1 MRKVTILLLAAAFVT
16 APPAAAHGGK
26 TFQKGFVSTVSAIL
40 PNVLGVSANVTGGD
54 ARLRV
59 SNYSGKTVVIL
70 GYEGEPY
77 LRLGKS
83 SIWAN
88 TRSPAFYLNR
98 YRRSRGLR
106 TGQADAGAPPRWKQ
120 VGEGA
125 SYEWFDHRIHWN
137 PTKPPAG
144 VRQHPDRIQRIFTW
158 RVPARVD
165 GKAFAIT
172 GLLGYTPPPVEGS
185 RLGWAMWGVGGG
197 AVVAALLAVSLL
209 GVRARG
215 RSRGP
220 SGSQLV
226 TETEPASGSSGESR
240 RSSRRS

>member
-1 MRKVTILLLAAAFVT
+1 MRNVTILLLAAAFVT

-59 SNYSGKTVVIL
+59 SNYSGKIVVIL
-70 GYEGEPY
+70 GYEREPY

-83 SIWAN
+83 GIWAN

-137 PTKPPAG
+137 PTRPPPG
-144 VRQHPDRIQRIFTW
+144 VRRRPDRIQRVFTW

-165 GKAFAIT
+165 GRAFAIT
-172 GLLGYTPPPVEGS
+172 GLLGYTPPSSASGRP
-185 RLGWAMWGVGGG
+185 RWALGVAAAGGLG
-197 AVVAALLAVSLL
+197 ALLAAGAL

-215 RSRGP
+215 RKPRA
-220 SGSQLV
+220 L
-226 TETEPASGSSGESR
+226 
-240 RSSRRS
+240 